1 MFIFIGQIPQI
12 SVLKKAII
20 VLISLLFLSGVQA
33 QNQVVEGRVTMFN
46 TYPVNNLEIL
56 AKKANRTTQ
65 TAPDGRFVLECEDKD
80 VLQVQDRVFQ
90 TQSWQVQ
97 GEGEPLQM
105 NLVFKN
111 TAKNRDLVV
120 SKGYISKEDLEYALK
135 NLMDEN
141 NDYCRYTDLFSLIKN
156 EFPVLDVKP
165 GASGDQGIYLRRGT
179 KSLTQDTQMLY
190 VLDGMRMATLT
201 DINPC
206 EIAEIRVL
214 TEVQAAKYGAGSS
227 NGAIE
232 IRTKRAR

>member
-1 MFIFIGQIPQI
+1 M
-12 SVLKKAII
+12 KKAII
-20 VLISLLFLSGVQA
+20 VLVGLIFLSEVQA

-46 TYPVNNLEIL
+46 TYPVTNLEIL
-56 AKKANRTTQ
+56 AKKTNKIAQ
-65 TAPDGRFVLECEDKD
+65 TGPDGRFVLECEDKD
-80 VLQVQDRVFQ
+80 VVQVQDRVFN

-97 GEGEPLQM
+97 ENTAPLEM

-111 TAKNRDLVV
+111 TSKNRDLVV
-120 SKGYISKEDLEYALK
+120 SKGYISKENLEYALK

-141 NDYCRYTDLFSLIKN
+141 NSFCNYTDLISLIKN
-156 EFPVLDVKP
+156 EFPMLDVKP
-165 GASGDQGIYLRRGT
+165 GASGDLGIYLRRGT

-190 VLDGMRMATLT
+190 VLDGMRLATLT

-227 NGAIE
+227 NGALE

>member
-1 MFIFIGQIPQI
+1 LDKILKS

-20 VLISLLFLSGVQA
+20 VLISLIFLSGVQA

-46 TYPVNNLEIL
+46 TYPVSNLEIL
-56 AKKANRTTQ
+56 AKKANKTAQ
-65 TAPDGRFVLECEDKD
+65 TGPDGRFVLECEDKD
-80 VLQVQDRVFQ
+80 VVQVQDRMFH
-90 TQSWQVQ
+90 TQSRQIK
-97 GEGEPLQM
+97 GEAAPLKM

-111 TAKNRDLVV
+111 TLKNRNLAV
-120 SKGYISKEDLEYALK
+120 SRGYISREDLEYALR

-141 NDYCRYTDLFSLIKN
+141 NDFCSYTDLFSLIKN
-156 EFPVLDVKP
+156 EFPVLEVKP
-165 GASGDQGIYLRRGT
+165 GPSGDLGVYLRRGT

-190 VLDGMRMATLT
+190 YLDGMRLANLT

-206 EIAEIRVL
+206 EIAEIHVL